1 MKNNIKKIILVLLA
15 ILFIAE
21 LIIYKIKLKE
31 VNKKDEQNIEID
43 KSSTEYIENHGIS
56 VGNIYEYFNGY
67 SGKLTVSEFENII
80 YEFATE
86 KVMDIYNNT
95 SNLEYEDVLTYYNS
109 NENQNA
115 QIVSEKDYYFIVKD
129 VKAAL
134 YDKNSALLDAN
145 IESSTI
151 KKENNK
157 VTGKLILSY
166 TNDQKIELNVI
177 MGNDKQVTFESASE
191 ISKITDENYLEI
203 DKIVNKFVENIPS
216 LNQSLSLK
224 GENSI
229 REYYDNNSV
238 KLYSMGITSQD
249 DLYQIFQRIEKLKEI
264 KNVKMKNYILDKSTE
279 KTDGHYKSYI
289 IKLEMESEE
298 ELELTIYIGDKEVIP
313 NIKLEA

>member
-134 YDKNSALLDAN
+134 YDKNSTLLDAN

-166 TNDQKIELNVI
+166 INDQKIELNVI

>member
-166 TNDQKIELNVI
+166 INDQKIELNVI

>member
-21 LIIYKIKLKE
+21 LIIYRIKLKE

-56 VGNIYEYFNGY
+56 VGNVYEYFNGY

-86 KVMDIYNNT
+86 KIMDIYNNT
-95 SNLEYEDVLTYYNS
+95 SNLEYEDILKYYNS
-109 NENQNA
+109 NENQNS

-134 YDKNSALLDAN
+134 YDKNSALLDAH
-145 IESSTI
+145 IDSSTI

-177 MGNDKQVTFESASE
+177 MENEKQVVFESASE

-203 DKIVNKFVENIPS
+203 DKTVNKFAENISS
-216 LNQSLSLK
+216 LNQNLSLK

-249 DLYQIFQRIEKLKEI
+249 DLYKIFQKIEKLKEI
-264 KNVKMKNYILDKSTE
+264 KHAKMKNYIIDKTTE
-279 KTDGHYKSYI
+279 KTEENYKSYK

-313 NIKLEA
+313 NIKLEV

>member
-134 YDKNSALLDAN
+134 YDKNSTLLDAN

-177 MGNDKQVTFESASE
+177 MENDKQVTFESASE

>member
-134 YDKNSALLDAN
+134 YDKNSTLLDAN

>member
-95 SNLEYEDVLTYYNS
+95 SNLEFEDVLTYYNS

-134 YDKNSALLDAN
+134 YDKNSTLLDAN

>member
-115 QIVSEKDYYFIVKD
+115 QIVGEKDYYFIVKD

-166 TNDQKIELNVI
+166 INDQKIELNVI